1 MRDIVCTNCGCKKM
15 IRTSA
20 PFDVHDQYAEFVERP
35 TLRIYACCECGHLEF
50 FDTYAVDKYNESMIT
65 IKSITSELQILR
77 KRLSDL
83 ESSASV
89 SEINDEIK
97 QLERQLT
104 SLDITI
110 RQQQEFK
117 AKVQEL
123 QAKAHRIPNE
133 IAKLKKQIEGLER
146 QLREAEQ
153 VLEKIEVIEG

>member
-20 PFDVHDQYAEFVERP
+20 PFEVHDQYAEFVERP

-50 FDTYAVDKYNESMIT
+50 FDTYAVDKYNESMRT

-133 IAKLKKQIEGLER
+133 IAKLKKQIEELER
-146 QLREAEQ
+146 KLREAEQ
-153 VLEKIEVIEG
+153 VLENIEVIEG

>member
-1 MRDIVCTNCGCKKM
+1 MKCTQCGCENLTPININSLFSILGDASM
-15 IRTSA
+15 RTS
-20 PFDVHDQYAEFVERP
+20 ES
-35 TLRIYACCECGHLEF
+35 LKIYTCRNCGHLEF